1 MVELTSK
8 ELSVASFIQHGSLLV
23 VAMLSS
29 ANLGGG
35 MYECLVIDPFWP
47 IRPDLIQP
55 VQGGISRGRFWLPF
69 HISFEIVLIFCLV
82 QEWSSA
88 NVRVWL
94 LFALAT
100 HAAARIWSAFDF
112 IPKALAFEKAT
123 VVDQASAKRWTQRS
137 RFRLPIALLTVMFL
151 LCALEAAFSR

>member
-1 MVELTSK
+1 M
-8 ELSVASFIQHGSLLV
+8 ASFIQHGSLLV
-23 VAMLSS
+23 AAMLSS
-29 ANLGGG
+29 AILGGG
-35 MYECLVIDPFWP
+35 VYECLVIDPFWP
-47 IRPDLIQP
+47 ERPELIQP

-94 LFALAT
+94 LFALTT
-100 HAAARIWSAFDF
+100 HAASRIWSAFDF
-112 IPKALAFEKAT
+112 IPKALAFEKAA
-123 VVDQASAKRWTQRS
+123 VVDQASAKLWTQRS

-151 LCALEAAFSR
+151 LCALEAALSR